1 MVPAGT
7 AHARCAGETGCPLHG
22 AIASAPDPNSEP
34 KPEER
39 KRKKEKPAL
48 SRWALVPFDVLRPR
62 APLLDVTA
70 GEGQDPL
77 VRGQPWR
84 WGRARRRSKGAA
96 QRALVC
102 TSMEREVL
110 PKMAPILEENVLP
123 AASCWASRPAEME
136 RHQTEPVPAILTLAD
151 MAQSMLDAPAGVSIR
166 EAVGDLDEI
175 REAMERL
182 HTYEQLQPS
191 AFKRCHINAQLRQQT
206 WTGEKAS

>member
-1 MVPAGT
+1 MAHVHGRRRRGALHSGNTLGPQRALLDRQRGGGATMPAQ
-7 AHARCAGETGCPLHG
+7 APEAGAGQQPLTKTGRLSKGKHEVG
-22 AIASAPDPNSEP
+22 RAWS
-34 KPEER
+34 R
-39 KRKKEKPAL
+39 PAL
-48 SRWALVPFDVLRPR
+48 LTALHESLEPGEEDRVTTAVVRHGALVPFDVLRPR

-70 GEGQDPL
+70 GEGQGPL

-136 RHQTEPVPAILTLAD
+136 RHQTEPVPSWTTCDTLG
-151 MAQSMLDAPAGVSIR
+151 L
-166 EAVGDLDEI
+166 L
-175 REAMERL
+175 
-182 HTYEQLQPS
+182 
-191 AFKRCHINAQLRQQT
+191 
-206 WTGEKAS
+206 

>member
-22 AIASAPDPNSEP
+22 AIAIAPDPNSEP

-136 RHQTEPVPAILTLAD
+136 RHQTEPVPWWTRAGRCWGLWSNSGT
-151 MAQSMLDAPAGVSIR
+151 MAWIIHLPLEPG
-166 EAVGDLDEI
+166 EALY
-175 REAMERL
+175 ACQ
-182 HTYEQLQPS
+182 TS
-191 AFKRCHINAQLRQQT
+191 ARHVQR
-206 WTGEKAS
+206 